1 VRTART
7 VKRIDTMQAL
17 AFDLL
22 PDHDA
27 VSTAGIDQPRR
38 DDDDASC
45 AEAAKLEQLQ
55 DRVMAARSVY

>member
-1 VRTART
+1 
-7 VKRIDTMQAL
+7 MQAL